1 MCCAVLCCV
10 AAFTSIIR
18 SRPTLRSNVV
28 DQFIDRKSIELDGH
42 ELKLMNYYIEQHFCS
57 VMVSVI
63 GDRIFL
69 LNIFIGDR

>member
-1 MCCAVLCCV
+1 MLCCV
-10 AAFTSIIR
+10 VAFTSIIR